1 MNTDIQLNQT
11 AEGFYGLAVVGAD
24 GQIKRVRN
32 MLAHNLI
39 LNQGMDAVASYSW
52 ANCMA
57 FAAAG
62 VGTTPTYRA
71 SGAARLNQV
80 GDQVTFDTAQT
91 LSAGDTLVYYGTN
104 TAKITGVTSST
115 QVTVHPP
122 MTSSGWPT
130 FDKWYTSQAALA
142 SESKRAGLGIY
153 NTYYVAGT
161 EWAFTQDVGNHRQMR
176 RTWDFSP
183 ETVLTRYTELGVSW
197 SPLPLPAGGLFSR
210 ILLDVPEDI
219 DVGERLRVIY
229 QLNVVYGPTVATAG
243 TPTIT
248 GWSST
253 AGSGKAQR
261 ILSDWI
267 NNSGTTVSGTG
278 ALEPYSSGNVCKAW
292 LSTSDTALQAWGYAL
307 SRATPMSAQAS
318 TVKEV
323 FTSGTWSV
331 DKTAR
336 FGLVD
341 VVSSNI
347 RSTGVGFND
356 SGLNSSFDGTNQAY
370 AFVFDNPQTKANTQR
385 LNLTYRF
392 SWDRVLSTE
401 NITL

>member
-1 MNTDIQLNQT
+1 LH
-11 AEGFYGLAVVGAD
+11 
-24 GQIKRVRN
+24 QIGN
-32 MLAHNLI
+32 
-39 LNQGMDAVASYSW
+39 
-52 ANCMA
+52 
-57 FAAAG
+57 
-62 VGTTPTYRA
+62 
-71 SGAARLNQV
+71 
-80 GDQVTFDTAQT
+80 QVTFDAAQT
-91 LSAGDTLVYYGTN
+91 LTAGDTLVYYGTN
-104 TAKITGVTSST
+104 IVKITSVGSPTL
-115 QVTVHPP
+115 VTVHPP
-122 MTSSGWPT
+122 MTTSGWPT
-130 FDKWYTSQAALA
+130 FDKWFTSQTALA
-142 SESKRAGLGIY
+142 SQSKRAGLNVF
-153 NTYYVAGT
+153 NTYFVAGT
-161 EWAFTQDVGNHRQMR
+161 EWASTQDVATQRQMR
-176 RTWDFSP
+176 RTWDFAP
-183 ETVLTRYTELGVSW
+183 ETVLTHYTELGVGW
-197 SPLPLPAGGLFSR
+197 SPSSSLFSR
-210 ILLDVPEDI
+210 ILLDTPEDI

-229 QLNVVYGPTVATAG
+229 QLNVVYGPTTAVAG

-248 GWSST
+248 GWAST
-253 AGSGKAQR
+253 AGSGKVQR
-261 ILSDWI
+261 ILTDWI

-278 ALEPYSSGNVCKAW
+278 ALEAYSSGNVCKAW

-341 VVSSNI
+341 VVSSSI

-356 SGLNSSFDGTNQAY
+356 SALNKSFDGTNQAY
-370 AFVFDNPQTKANTQR
+370 AFVFDGPQTKTNTQR

>member
-1 MNTDIQLNQT
+1 MNTDIQFNQT
-11 AEGFYGLAVVGAD
+11 AEGFYGLAVIGVD
-24 GQIKRVRN
+24 GEIKRKCN
-32 MLAHNLI
+32 FMAHNLI
-39 LNQGMDAVASYSW
+39 LNSGMDAVADRSW
-52 ANCMA
+52 ANCME

-62 VGTTPTYRA
+62 IGTTPTYQV
-71 SGAARLNQV
+71 SGAVRLHQV
-80 GDQVTFDTAQT
+80 GDQVTFDAAQT

-104 TAKITGVTSST
+104 IVKITNVGSPT

-130 FDKWYTSQAALA
+130 FDKWYTSQTGLV
-142 SESKRAGLGIY
+142 SQSKRAGLGIY

-161 EWAFTQDVGNHRQMR
+161 EWAFTQDVEYQKQMR

-183 ETVLTRYTELGVSW
+183 ETVLTHYTELGVAW
-197 SPLPLPAGGLFSR
+197 SPSSNLFSR
-210 ILLDVPEDI
+210 ILLDTPEDI

-229 QLNVVYGPTVATAG
+229 QLNVVFGPTSETAG

-253 AGSGKAQR
+253 AGSGKVQR
-261 ILSDWI
+261 LLTDWI

-278 ALEPYSSGNVCKAW
+278 ALEAHTSGNECKAW

-307 SRATPMSAQAS
+307 SRAIPMSDQAS
-318 TVKEV
+318 TVKDV
-323 FTSGTWSV
+323 FTAGTWAV
-331 DKTAR
+331 NKTAR
-336 FGLVD
+336 FGLTD
-341 VVSSNI
+341 VVSNNI

-356 SGLNSSFDGTNQAY
+356 SVLNESFDGTNQAY
-370 AFVFDNPQTKANTQR
+370 AFLFNNPQTKANTQR